1 MTYDDNPTNFTK
13 WNDLPKFRTRAQAA
27 KCAEAKA
34 GTAGINYVVVYDAGG
49 SDWTV
54 VSESAYDD
62 WFAGTPGFNA
72 VETFLG

>member
-1 MTYDDNPTNFTK
+1 MMHDENPTNFTK

-27 KCAEAKA
+27 KDAQAKA
-34 GTAGINYVVVYDAGG
+34 DDTGINYVVVYDAGG

-54 VSESAYDD
+54 VSEGAYDD

-72 VETFLG
+72 VETMLG